1 MARLD
6 YLPLS
11 DGRYLLVL
19 DQLSAEEAQRLRRET
34 IALVDKYLQERDAN
48 CIGLLVF
55 NISVDIGINE

>member
-6 YLPLS
+6 YLPLA

-19 DQLSAEEAQRLRRET
+19 DQLSMDEAQRLRRET
-34 IALVDKYLQERDAN
+34 IALLDKYVQERDSN

-55 NISVDIGINE
+55 NIAVDIGISE